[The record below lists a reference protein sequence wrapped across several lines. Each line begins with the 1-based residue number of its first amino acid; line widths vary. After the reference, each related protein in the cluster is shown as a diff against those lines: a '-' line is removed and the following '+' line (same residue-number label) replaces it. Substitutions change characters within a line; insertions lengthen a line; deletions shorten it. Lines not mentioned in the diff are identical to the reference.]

1 MLFLRN
7 LGTYFLYSQY
17 LLNGPNAYKYE
28 RMSGDELANIVI
40 CKRITAIMVSPLFLC
55 YFGPIRLILA
65 GNVDI
70 HTILDDFEF
79 PPDPMTEYG
88 DIARSCDNEMGPD

>member
-1 MLFLRN
+1 MLN
-7 LGTYFLYSQY
+7 E
-17 LLNGPNAYKYE
+17 YE

-40 CKRITAIMVSPLFLC
+40 CKRNTAIMVFPPFLGC
-55 YFGPIRLILA
+55 FGPNRLIPA

-70 HTILDDFEF
+70 HIILDDFEY

-88 DIARSCDNEMGPD
+88 DIARSRDNDMGPV